1 MRPCELRDPPSRLEV
16 LTDGFI
22 ANELEV
28 EAWPFESPLDGCPF
42 MADES
47 AYLSGPAEIY
57 A

>member
-28 EAWPFESPLDGCPF
+28 EAWPFEPPLEGCPC
-42 MADES
+42 MAEER
-47 AYLSGPAEIY
+47 ACLSDPAEIY